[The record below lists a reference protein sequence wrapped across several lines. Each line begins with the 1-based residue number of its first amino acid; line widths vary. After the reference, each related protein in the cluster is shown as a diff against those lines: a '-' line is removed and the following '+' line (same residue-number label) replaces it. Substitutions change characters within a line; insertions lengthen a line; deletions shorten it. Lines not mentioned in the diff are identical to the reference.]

1 LTAAASGDILALL
14 APAVEE
20 EAMFARV
27 STYRGDTDQ
36 LVDGFRRTIAPLE
49 DKTGFVRALFLTR
62 QDAGA
67 AMTITVWESEAAM
80 SSSAEWAS
88 KAREHAAHESGAT
101 IESVATY
108 DVALAVDKAAH
119 R

>member
-1 LTAAASGDILALL
+1 LTASASDEILVRAS
-14 APAVEE
+14 AEE
-20 EAMFARV
+20 EEVMFARV

-49 DKTGFVRALFLTR
+49 DKIGFVRALFLTR
-62 QDAGA
+62 RSDGT
-67 AMTITVWESEAAM
+67 AMTITVWDSEAAM
-80 SSSAEWAS
+80 SSSAEWAA

-108 DVALAVDKAAH
+108 DVALTVEKAAH
-119 R
+119 P

>member
-1 LTAAASGDILALL
+1 
-14 APAVEE
+14 
-20 EAMFARV
+20 MFARV

-49 DKTGFVRALFLTR
+49 DQAGFVRALFLTR
-62 QDAGA
+62 QDTGA

-80 SSSAEWAS
+80 SSSAAWAS
-88 KAREHAAHESGAT
+88 RAREHAAHESGAT

-108 DVALAVDKAAH
+108 DVALAVDKVAH